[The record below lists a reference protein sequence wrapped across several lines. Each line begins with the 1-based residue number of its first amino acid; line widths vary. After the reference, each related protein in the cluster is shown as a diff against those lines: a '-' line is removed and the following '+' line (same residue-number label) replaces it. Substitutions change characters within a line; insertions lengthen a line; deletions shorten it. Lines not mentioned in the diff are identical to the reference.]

1 MKILFASDIHGSA
14 FYCRKL
20 LEAYQRENAAK
31 LVICGD
37 ILYHGPRNDL
47 PEEYSPKSVISM
59 LNPLKDDIIAVRGNC
74 DAEVD
79 QMVLDF
85 NIEEPFREMKIN
97 GINFVVT
104 HGQHYNKK
112 NPFSADYHHVLV
124 CGHFHIPEIT
134 DCGSFI
140 YINVG
145 SVAIPK
151 NGTAHSY
158 GILDGT
164 LFALKELDGIEL
176 CSIDLQNRN

>member
-1 MKILFASDIHGSA
+1 MKIMFASDIHGSA
-14 FYCRKL
+14 FYCLKM
-20 LEAYQRENAAK
+20 LEAYKKENAEK

-59 LNPLKDDIIAVRGNC
+59 LNPLKDEIIAVRGNC

-85 NIEEPFREMKIN
+85 DIEEPFREMKIN

-104 HGQHYNKK
+104 HGHHYNKEH
-112 NPFSADYHHVLV
+112 PFPADYRYVLL
-124 CGHFHIPEIT
+124 CGHFHIPEIS
-134 DCGSFI
+134 DCGNFI
-140 YINVG
+140 YINAG
-145 SVAIPK
+145 SVSKPK
-151 NGTAHSY
+151 NGSAHSS

-164 LFALKELDGIEL
+164 RFTLKELNGTEI
-176 CSIDLQNRN
+176 CSIDLKNRD